1 MPENIKILSSRRA
14 YEFRPDDLRL
24 TTLSVKPVQ
33 EQIQQFFQF
42 QSSALGTPMQTFGE
56 VPVTYP
62 PGFVFN
68 MGVFLSEEKQIVPIR
83 FLHFE
88 PSRIVIDVAGPST
101 AIDSIAERLFQLFE
115 GLQAADGT
123 PVFGEPVRIFNYSEI
138 TAQFS
143 VSLSKLFASHVSEL
157 FTKMLNRG
165 KDNEQ
170 LIIVPS
176 LMLQAFAHDE
186 QYEVALDPH
195 SFSLTL
201 RAGTNVEE
209 HVYYSIAPLDSEEH
223 LSYLRALE
231 EALTA

>member
-1 MPENIKILSSRRA
+1 MPENIKILSSRRS

-62 PGFVFN
+62 PGYVFN
-68 MGVFLSEEKQIVPIR
+68 MGVFLSQEKQIVPIR

-88 PSRIVIDVAGPST
+88 PNRIVIDVAGPSS
-101 AIDSIAERLFQLFE
+101 AIDSIAERLFQLF
-115 GLQAADGT
+115 GDLQAADGT
-123 PVFGEPVRIFNYSEI
+123 PVFGEPTRLLNYSEI
-138 TAQFS
+138 SAQFS
-143 VSLSKLFASHVSEL
+143 VSLNALFAPHIGEL
-157 FTKMLNRG
+157 FTKIFNKEASSEELVMM
-165 KDNEQ
+165 
-170 LIIVPS
+170 PS
-176 LMLQAFAHDE
+176 LMLQAFARDE
-186 QYEVALDPH
+186 QYEVVLDPH
-195 SFSLTL
+195 SFSLTS
-201 RAGTNVEE
+201 RAGTNVDE
-209 HVYYSIAPLDSEEH
+209 HIYYSIAPLDSEEH